1 MTRRSRSSPGLRI
14 TADMVDRTS
23 SVGHSG
29 GGSVAPTIRP
39 DPDPT
44 ILTTQQLW
52 REIANLEA
60 RLNGKIGSIEKSI
73 EVAHDDMVRV
83 PTLLDKAI
91 LSLREQVWSKFET
104 VAEIIKGKEA
114 VAEQKFDGIATQFKE
129 RDTRIEQTSIDTKTR
144 VEAALAAQE
153 KAAGKQ
159 ADAFTKQIDALDDK
173 ISDIRDRQITSEG
186 AGKGRSDVWGYLVA
200 AAGLLIALVAIFRGH
215 V

>member
-1 MTRRSRSSPGLRI
+1 
-14 TADMVDRTS
+14 MVVPTS

-29 GGSVAPTIRP
+29 GGSAAPTIRP

-60 RLNGKIGSIEKSI
+60 RLNGKIDGIEKSI
-73 EVAHDDMVRV
+73 EVAHDDLVRV
-83 PTLLDKAI
+83 PTAVDKAV
-91 LSLREQVWSKFET
+91 EQLKQLTWGQFDTHNV
-104 VAEIIKGKEA
+104 
-114 VAEQKFDGIATQFKE
+114 KFDGIATQFKE

-186 AGKGRSDVWGYLVA
+186 TGKGRGDVWGYVA
-200 AAGLLIALVAIFRGH
+200 AIAGLLIALAAIFRGH
-215 V
+215 I